1 MVYRR
6 SFQLLSLAA
15 ALAVG
20 GPAGGC
26 GPSVERYHPVAGDF
40 TVVLIPDTQ
49 YYLGEYVD
57 LFESQIQWIADHR
70 ADQNIV
76 FAIHEGD
83 MTNSNTPDEWKI
95 VDRVMRIL
103 DDAGIPWSPM
113 PGNHDGIK
121 NGVIDSSL
129 YNQYFGLSRFAG
141 KPWVGEH
148 YDDTFDSHTMFFD
161 AGGMQFMVL
170 SLAFGT
176 PREQLDW
183 ADQVLSA
190 HPDKRVIVATHAYLD
205 DDGTYLERGETYA
218 VEADRWTDGKVIW
231 DDLISKHPNVFMTV
245 CGHVPG
251 QGRRVSTND
260 AGGTVLEI
268 LANYQG
274 IQNGGDGYLRLLHFS
289 PSRDSIY
296 VEAYSPPHDKAWL
309 DSQNTFRLAYPM
321 PDPR

>member
-1 MVYRR
+1 MVHR
-6 SFQLLSLAA
+6 SPFQVLTLAA

-20 GPAGGC
+20 VAGGGC
-26 GPSVERYHPVAGDF
+26 KPTVERYTPVPGDF

-49 YYLGEYVD
+49 FYMGEYQN

-70 ADQNIV
+70 VDQNIV

-83 MTNSNTPDEWKI
+83 MTNGNTPDEWKL
-95 VDRVMRIL
+95 VDRVMKIL
-103 DDAGIPWSPM
+103 DDAGVPWSPM
-113 PGNHDGIK
+113 PGNHDGVYR
-121 NGVIDSSL
+121 GVINTGL

-141 KPWVGEH
+141 KPWVGDH
-148 YDDTFDSHTMFFD
+148 YDNGFDSHSMYFD
-161 AGGMQFMVL
+161 AAGMHFMVL
-170 SLAFGT
+170 SLEFGT

-190 HPDKRVIVATHAYLD
+190 HPDKRVIFATHAYLD
-205 DDGTYLERGETYA
+205 DDNTYLDRGETYA
-218 VEADRWTDGKVIW
+218 VQVDRWTDGSTIW
-231 DDLISKHPNVFMTV
+231 NDLVRKHPNVFMTV

-251 QGRRVSTND
+251 QGHRISTND

-289 PSRDSIY
+289 PTRDSIW
-296 VEAYSPPHDKAWL
+296 VEAYSPPHDKYWL
-309 DSQNTFRLAYPM
+309 NPKHTFRLDYPM
-321 PDPR
+321 PNPN